1 MKIVNL
7 NHIGVL
13 AICVK
18 TRNYTEAARIL
29 RRRQPTVSITIRTLA
44 KALGDPLFHQ
54 RRRRGTRRGSREMI
68 PTPLAIEL
76 AGLAWPLIDRVATL
90 EAALINQLITN
101 DTK

>member
-1 MKIVNL
+1 MKIVNY
-7 NHIGVL
+7 NHLCVL
-13 AICVK
+13 AICVQ

-54 RRRRGTRRGSREMI
+54 RRRRGTRKGSPEMI

-76 AGLAWPLIDRVATL
+76 AQLMRPVVNRVATI
-90 EAALINQLITN
+90 EEEIT
-101 DTK
+101 TR